1 MEQAST
7 RDVGRAQHLTHVPA
21 AARLV
26 LELATTYFDATLV
39 KTADELHVDSHISDG
54 TWDELKAR
62 YDTAQLIEVPMV
74 VGQYHLV
81 SMTLNSLG
89 VQLDPGLVGFPS

>member
-1 MEQAST
+1 MK
-7 RDVGRAQHLTHVPA
+7 RI
-21 AARLV
+21 V
-26 LELATTYFDATLV
+26 LAYSGGLDTSVA
-39 KTADELHVDSHISDG
+39 IP
-54 TWDELKAR
+54 WLKAR

-89 VQLDPGLVGFPS
+89 VQLDPGLVGFPASSR